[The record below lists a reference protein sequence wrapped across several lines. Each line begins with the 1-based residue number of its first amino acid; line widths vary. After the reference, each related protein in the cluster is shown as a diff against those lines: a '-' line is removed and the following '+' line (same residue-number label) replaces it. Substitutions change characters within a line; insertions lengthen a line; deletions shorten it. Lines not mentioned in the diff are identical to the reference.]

1 MRRLLLPAA
10 ALMAAFAFAD
20 SFAAETGEANPV
32 VAKVDGQEVTRS
44 DIEAAHR
51 NLPDQ
56 YRQMPLEMLY
66 EPLLNQVID
75 SRLLLREAEER
86 KLEENPEVQAAL
98 QQARQD
104 VLRDQLLQQA
114 IEDGVT
120 EERLKEAYE
129 ALRAAPDFAFE
140 EVKARHILVETEEEA
155 KEIIKSLGEGA
166 DFDELA
172 KEKSIDP
179 SAKSNSGDLGYFRR
193 EAMVGPFAEAA
204 FAIEPGATGE
214 EPVQTQFGWHVIRV
228 DDKRETVPS
237 FAEKEPELRDQLARE
252 IAVGL
257 LEEVREGAEIER
269 FNLDGSPRTE

>member
-1 MRRLLLPAA
+1 
-10 ALMAAFAFAD
+10 MAAFAYAD
-20 SFAAETGEANPV
+20 SFAAETGETNPV
-32 VAKVDGQEVTRS
+32 VARVDGQEVTRA
-44 DIEAAHR
+44 DLEAAHH

-56 YRQMPLEMLY
+56 YRQLPLEMLY
-66 EPLLNQVID
+66 EPLLNQEID

-86 KLEENPEVQAAL
+86 KIGERPEVKAAL
-98 QQARQD
+98 EQARRE

-114 IEDGVT
+114 IEEGVT

-129 ALRAAPDFAFE
+129 AARAEPGFAFE
-140 EVKARHILVETEEEA
+140 EVKAQHILVETEEEA
-155 KEIIKSLGEGA
+155 KEIIKSLRDGA
-166 DFDELA
+166 GFDELA

-179 SAKSNSGDLGYFRR
+179 SAQSNSGDLGYFRR
-193 EAMVGPFAEAA
+193 EAMVAPFAEAA
-204 FAIEPGATGE
+204 FSIEPGTVGE

-237 FAEKEPELRDQLARE
+237 FADKEPELRDQLARE
-252 IAVGL
+252 VALGL